1 VTYRFIDISVGTE
14 THIKPHSGMLH
25 NNIQSDLNEHHH
37 KHLVYLQIIR
47 HRKILGNI
55 SHPSPTPP
63 HPTKKK
69 NTAAPKL
76 EEQINVQACLVLCS
90 GYIPE
95 KHCTNRKHA
104 NWNTK
109 FPFKTVHFLGV

>member
-55 SHPSPTPP
+55 SHPSPPP
-63 HPTKKK
+63 PPPPKKK
-69 NTAAPKL
+69 KKTNPKN
-76 EEQINVQACLVLCS
+76 EEKKKLKENIFLSS
-90 GYIPE
+90 G
-95 KHCTNRKHA
+95 KN
-104 NWNTK
+104 
-109 FPFKTVHFLGV
+109 F